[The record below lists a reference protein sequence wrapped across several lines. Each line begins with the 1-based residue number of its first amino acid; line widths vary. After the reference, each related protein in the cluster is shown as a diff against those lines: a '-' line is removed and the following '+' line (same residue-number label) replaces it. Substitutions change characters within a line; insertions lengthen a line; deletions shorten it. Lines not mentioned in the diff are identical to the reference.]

1 MAVAHKGSISMGMV
15 LIPIGLYKTTVDN
28 DIHFNQLEKES
39 KARIKYKKY
48 CSHCGKE
55 VAAKDIIKGYEYEK
69 DKYVVMTDDELK
81 RIKTKKDKTIHI
93 LQFAKMSEVNMI
105 YYEKD
110 YYAIPET
117 GAEKAYELLRQALLA
132 ENLEENRVIL
142 RNKRNM
148 ELLPRFPELSEIHK
162 SANKRCV
169 LDGELVV
176 MVNGVP
182 DFYELQKRTLLTS
195 RTRIELGANRL
206 PASFV
211 AYDCLQV
218 ENRVLLDTPLLERKE
233 ILQNLIEENER
244 IAVSRYIPEKG
255 TQLFA
260 LTVEKE
266 LEGVVAK
273 KASSLYYQGKRT
285 KDWIK
290 FKRMADKDF
299 IICGYEY
306 NSGSGKMVSL
316 ILGEYQD
323 GELVY
328 AGTVSWGVRRD
339 VLRVLT
345 KGVCPFRESI
355 ELDGNIVWCKPEKT
369 CIVEY
374 MPNTQDALRQP
385 VFKGIRD
392 DA

>member
-1 MAVAHKGSISMGMV
+1 MDLFQDKNFSPMLIAQMQEPFDDPEWIYELKLDGLRSIA
-15 LIPIGLYKTTVDN
+15 Y
-28 DIHFNQLEKES
+28 LEK
-39 KARIKYKKY
+39 
-48 CSHCGKE
+48 
-55 VAAKDIIKGYEYEK
+55 D
-69 DKYVVMTDDELK
+69 
-81 RIKTKKDKTIHI
+81 
-93 LQFAKMSEVNMI
+93 
-105 YYEKD
+105 
-110 YYAIPET
+110 
-117 GAEKAYELLRQALLA
+117 
-132 ENLEENRVIL
+132 RVIL

-148 ELLPRFPELSEIHK
+148 ELLPRFIELKDIYK
-162 SANKRCV
+162 QVTDRCI

-182 DFYELQKRTLLTS
+182 DFYELQKRTMLTS
-195 RTRIELGANRL
+195 KTRIELEAAKL

-211 AYDCLQV
+211 AYDCLQAGDK
-218 ENRVLLDTPLLERKE
+218 VLLDVPLMERKQ
-233 ILQNLIEENER
+233 ILEKLVQENER

-255 TQLFA
+255 VQLFQ

-299 IICGYEY
+299 LICGYE
-306 NSGSGKMVSL
+306 SGKVISL
-316 ILGEYQD
+316 ILGEYRN

-328 AGTVSWGVRRD
+328 AGTVSWGVRREIIKA
-339 VLRVLT
+339 LT
-345 KGVCPFRESI
+345 KGDCPFRENVKP
-355 ELDGNIVWCKPEKT
+355 DGDIVWCKPEKT

-374 MPNTQDALRQP
+374 MPNTLDALRQP

-392 DA
+392 DV

>member
-1 MAVAHKGSISMGMV
+1 MDLFQDKNISPM
-15 LIPIGLYKTTVDN
+15 LIAQMQEP
-28 DIHFNQLEKES
+28 F
-39 KARIKYKKY
+39 
-48 CSHCGKE
+48 
-55 VAAKDIIKGYEYEK
+55 
-69 DKYVVMTDDELK
+69 DDPEWIYELK
-81 RIKTKKDKTIHI
+81 LDGCRCI
-93 LQFAKMSEVNMI
+93 
-105 YYEKD
+105 
-110 YYAIPET
+110 
-117 GAEKAYELLRQALLA
+117 AYLGD
-132 ENLEENRVIL
+132 NRVIL

-148 ELLPRFPELSEIHK
+148 ELLPRFPELSGIHK
-162 SANKRCV
+162 SAKKRCV

-218 ENRVLLDTPLLERKE
+218 ENRVLLNTPLLERKE

-273 KASSLYYQGKRT
+273 KVSSLYYQGKRT

-306 NSGSGKMVSL
+306 SSGPGKMASL

-328 AGTVSWGVRRD
+328 AGTVSWGVRRE

-345 KGVCPFRESI
+345 KGACPFREGI
-355 ELDGNIVWCKPEKT
+355 ESDGNIVWCKPEKT